1 MITNEIKKILKGYM
15 EHAELSNM
23 EIAEVVSVKPRVSIK
38 LHELNELIEGDFLVV
53 PKRLVD
59 ENYELIATVEGS
71 NAIGITGLTL
81 KHQLVDEGSIGHAG
95 DATAHLTFNNP
106 LGIKIQLKNV
116 TLQPGDKVAVLKS
129 TGGQRYFI
137 LEKVIG

>member
-1 MITNEIKKILKGYM
+1 MITNEIKKIMKGYM

-23 EIAEVVSVKPRVSIK
+23 ELAEVVTVKPKVSIR
-38 LHELNELIEGDFLVV
+38 LHELNEVIESDFLVV

-71 NAIGITGLTL
+71 NAVGVEGLTL
-81 KHQLVDEGSIGHAG
+81 MHQLVDEGSIGHSSA
-95 DATAHLTFNNP
+95 ATAHLTFNQP
-106 LGIKIQLKNV
+106 LSVKIQLKSV
-116 TLQPGDKVAVLKS
+116 TLQPGDKVAVLKA

-137 LEKVIG
+137 IEKVIG